1 MKKRRTMMESPRF
14 QSVRESKIFYAS
26 AAEKVSRPTKSMLVT
41 QKVQIGVQT
50 IKLKSSS
57 RATVPEAA
65 SMRVT

>member
-50 IKLKSSS
+50 TKLKSSS
-57 RATVPEAA
+57 RAIVPEAA

>member
-50 IKLKSSS
+50 TKLKSSS
-57 RATVPEAA
+57 RATVPEVA

>member
-1 MKKRRTMMESPRF
+1 MESPRF

-50 IKLKSSS
+50 TKLKSSS

>member
-50 IKLKSSS
+50 TKLKSSS

>member
-1 MKKRRTMMESPRF
+1 MESPRF